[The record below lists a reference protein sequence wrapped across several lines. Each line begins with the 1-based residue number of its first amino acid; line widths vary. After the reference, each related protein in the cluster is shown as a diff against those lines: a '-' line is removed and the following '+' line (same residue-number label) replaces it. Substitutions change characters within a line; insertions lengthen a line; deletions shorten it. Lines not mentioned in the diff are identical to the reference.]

1 MSSGSSSSGKVQWF
15 SVGKAAPVSVGTKK
29 SFRELK
35 YHCENVLLK
44 DKELTGPLSPVCLVL
59 SDYQP

>member
-15 SVGKAAPVSVGTKK
+15 SVGKAASVRVGTK

-35 YHCENVLLK
+35 YHCGNVLLK
-44 DKELTGPLSPVCLVL
+44 DRELTDPLSPACLVL
-59 SDYQP
+59 SDYQL